1 MHPMKPQENT
11 REKLADQAYR
21 FVLERI
27 RTRAWPPGF
36 LLNRRMAAAELGMS
50 PAPVL
55 EALVRLENE
64 GVVESLPRK
73 GTRVR
78 LARPADIY
86 GLMVVR
92 EALEAQA
99 ARLLAP
105 RTLRQRLPE
114 LRRLAAAIDGDAT
127 ASVEHYGREVAFHRL
142 LVELADCPAL
152 LQAYDRIMTA
162 SLFLQY
168 NLVGAVAA
176 GAPLRRHTDLLRDL
190 AAAKTPEAAEAAVRQ
205 HNAEKI
211 EAWRQFQEAPVPY
224 PE

>member
-1 MHPMKPQENT
+1 MIYGMGMKTPKT
-11 REKLADQAYR
+11 PPEKLADQAYR

-73 GTRVR
+73 GTRVC

-86 GLMVVR
+86 GLMIVR

-99 ARLLAP
+99 VRLLTPKA
-105 RTLRQRLPE
+105 LRKRLPE
-114 LRRLAAAIDGDAT
+114 LRGLAAEIDRGT
-127 ASVEHYGREVAFHRL
+127 LHSVENYQREVTFHRT
-142 LVELADCPAL
+142 LVELAECPAL

-168 NLVGAVAA
+168 NMVGTVAA
-176 GAPLRRHTDLLRDL
+176 GAPLRRHSDLLREL
-190 AAAKTPEAAEAAVRQ
+190 AAAKTPEAAEAAVRR

-211 EAWRQFQEAPVPY
+211 AAWRQFQETPTP
-224 PE
+224 